1 MENFQIDQI
10 FSLIGV
16 RFEKANPRI
25 GIGANSRKRSNIDMF
40 FEIIR
45 IENKYASLISEL
57 TRMIGRGIEKCGKRN
72 VYVYD

>member
-10 FSLIGV
+10 FSLIG
-16 RFEKANPRI
+16 FEKANPRI
-25 GIGANSRKRSNIDMF
+25 GIGANSRKRSNIDVF

>member
-25 GIGANSRKRSNIDMF
+25 GISANSRKRSNIDVF

-57 TRMIGRGIEKCGKRN
+57 TRKIGHGIEKCGKRN

>member
-25 GIGANSRKRSNIDMF
+25 GIGGNSRKRSNIDVF

-57 TRMIGRGIEKCGKRN
+57 TRKIGRGIEKCGKRN